1 MSSASPANA
10 TPAVLPPTVRAAPG
24 IRLAGHAAA
33 LSGGVLELL
42 AGIGSYKRDLPP
54 ELTIMLLFTGA
65 LTLLLTY
72 ASFFERKRAAW
83 SFLTVI
89 SGVMALCTL
98 FGSAKIR
105 GVLGI
110 GFGSVLA
117 FPFLFAFAAGLLCTL
132 GLDYKEFNRSEES
145 DDKHRRTV

>member
-1 MSSASPANA
+1 MSSTSSATSAPVGAS
-10 TPAVLPPTVRAAPG
+10 PG
-24 IRLAGHAAA
+24 IRLVGHAAA

-42 AGIGSYKRDLPP
+42 AGAGSLKRGLPP
-54 ELTIMLLFTGA
+54 ELTVMLLLAGT
-65 LTLLLTY
+65 LTLLLTH
-72 ASFFERKRAAW
+72 ASFQKRNRAAW

-105 GVLGI
+105 GILGL

-117 FPFLFAFAAGLLCTL
+117 FPFLFAFAAGLLSTL
-132 GLDYKEFNRSEES
+132 GADYKEFNRTEAS
-145 DDKHRRTV
+145 DDKQRRTA

>member
-1 MSSASPANA
+1 MSSASS
-10 TPAVLPPTVRAAPG
+10 TTTPTVGASPG

-42 AGIGSYKRDLPP
+42 AGAGSFKRGLPP
-54 ELTIMLLFTGA
+54 ELTIMLLFTGT
-65 LTLLLTY
+65 LTVLLTH
-72 ASFFERKRAAW
+72 ASFMKRSRAAW

-110 GFGSVLA
+110 GFGAVLS
-117 FPFLFAFAAGLLCTL
+117 FPFLFAFAAGMLSTL
-132 GLDYKEFNRSEES
+132 GLDYKEFNQEEES
-145 DDKHRRTV
+145 DDKHRRAA

>member
-1 MSSASPANA
+1 MTSASPANA
-10 TPAVLPPTVRAAPG
+10 TPAVTPPTVRASPG

-42 AGIGSYKRDLPP
+42 AGAGSFKRGLPP
-54 ELTIMLLFTGA
+54 ELTVMLLFTGT
-65 LTLLLTY
+65 LTLLLTH
-72 ASFFERKRAAW
+72 ASFLKRNRAAW

-117 FPFLFAFAAGLLCTL
+117 FPFLFAFAATLLSTL
-132 GLDYKEFNRSEES
+132 GLDYKEFNRAEES
-145 DDKHRRTV
+145 DDKQRRTA